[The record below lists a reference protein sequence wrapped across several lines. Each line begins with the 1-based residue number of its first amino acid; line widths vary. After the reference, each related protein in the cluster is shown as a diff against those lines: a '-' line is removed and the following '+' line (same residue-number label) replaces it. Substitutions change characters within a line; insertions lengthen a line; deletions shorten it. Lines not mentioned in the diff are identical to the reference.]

1 MPPPAKPK
9 PPKEP
14 PPLRMG
20 DRSDQVRQHKAKAE
34 EQHQAEAKIRTR
46 IYQDILALLDI
57 AERLTLDLS
66 SQEDRFGIE
75 WNGLARQIHAQYN
88 ADLLKIIPGFQ
99 AMAMSKEGAHGLPK
113 GLYRNLLDFAEEC
126 AGFLKWARSANDG
139 AVLDPRPP
147 KSPAP
152 ESGETHFRQACER
165 FKKACVEMRQQIC
178 IFENE
183 RAPGEESF
191 FG

>member
-1 MPPPAKPK
+1 MPPPPAKP
-9 PPKEP
+9 PPKEIP
-14 PPLRMG
+14 PVRMG
-20 DRSDQVRQHKAKAE
+20 DRSDLVRKQKAKVE
-34 EQHQAEAKIRTR
+34 EKHKAEAKIRVR

-66 SQEDRFGIE
+66 SHEDRYGLE

-88 ADLLKIIPGFQ
+88 ADLVKIIPGLQ
-99 AMAMSKEGAHGLPK
+99 AMIMSKEGTHGLPK
-113 GLYRNLLDFAEEC
+113 GLYRSLLDFGEEC
-126 AGFLKWARSANDG
+126 GGFMKEARGAGDASSAPARGKDEFCQASA
-139 AVLDPRPP
+139 
-147 KSPAP
+147 K
-152 ESGETHFRQACER
+152 

-183 RAPGEESF
+183 RGVGEESF